1 MIEIKIFYDF
11 DLELVLNNI
20 WFWVLLLLIVEQKYS
35 IDDLIEM
42 EKVVD
47 VLLIEQIVKCWIVV
61 LDFDE
66 VVEKVG

>member
-66 VVEKVG
+66 VVEEVG